1 MFGCPQNQ
9 CRGRHPGNKIQRIV
23 PQQDAL
29 PLHGRHTSV
38 VLKTKQHQGFRALLK
53 ATLLV

>member
-29 PLHGRHTSV
+29 PLHGRYTSV